1 MGTVDP
7 TGLDLEAEALE
18 AEVHR
23 LRASAA
29 QFRRALSRLGDALA
43 STHDRAVMVN
53 ALLLTTAE
61 FLGAPTAV
69 FYGMVAGASRL
80 RALDSVGVD
89 GEAPDVTPGE
99 GVAGTAGA
107 AGTTALWPAGTG
119 GSAAEADHPTVAV
132 EAPAPSEPAGGAT
145 TAVAVPVR
153 SGGHPF
159 GVLGFYGRT
168 VDRPYDAS
176 DVEALAILVRQAETS
191 IENTFLYDEA
201 IRLSITDGMTGLW
214 NRRHFDLRMESEL
227 SRAIRFSEPFAV
239 VFTELDQM
247 KAVNDT
253 HGHQA
258 GDTVLIE
265 LARRLTEATREVD
278 VVARWGGDEF
288 TLLLPNTGIGG
299 AIRLGEKVRS
309 AVADEPF
316 QVEGAALHITISV
329 GVAAYPEHG
338 SSGKDLVAAADAA
351 MYRAKAGG
359 RNRVEHA
366 KVSEPPGGER

>member
-1 MGTVDP
+1 MGMVEE
-7 TGLDLEAEALE
+7 TGYDLA
-18 AEVHR
+18 AEVES
-23 LRASAA
+23 LRASSAR
-29 QFRRALSRLGDALA
+29 FRRALSRLGDALA
-43 STHDRAVMVN
+43 STHDRAAMVN
-53 ALLLTTAE
+53 ALLITTAE
-61 FLGAPTAV
+61 FLEAPSAV
-69 FYGMVAGASRL
+69 FYGVVTGAQRL
-80 RALDSVGVD
+80 RALDTVGID
-89 GEAPDVTPGE
+89 GEVGDLAPGT
-99 GVAGTAGA
+99 GVAGLAGHN
-107 AGTTALWPAGTG
+107 GTTAIWRAG
-119 GSAAEADHPTVAV
+119 DTVDGLGPRALV
-132 EAPAPSEPAGGAT
+132 ASPAPSEPVGDAT

-168 VDRPYDAS
+168 IDRPYDAS

-265 LARRLTEATREVD
+265 LARRLTEATRDVD
-278 VVARWGGDEF
+278 LVARWGGDEF
-288 TLLLPNTGIGG
+288 TLLLPNTGVAG
-299 AIRLGEKVRS
+299 AIRLAEKVRH
-309 AVADEPF
+309 AVASEPF
-316 QVEGAALHITISV
+316 RVEGAELPITISV

-366 KVSEPPGGER
+366 KVAQKPGGER